1 MDHRPLPPDLRRRDR
16 HHVFRDRLRHLAAS
30 DGTCAGELRPD
41 ARPAVDVVHRHDRAD
56 LPVALGRYSRHA
68 APNGIL
74 RLRRPGDCCAS
85 CLGDDV
91 GHRRRDPSRVGRV
104 VSRRVGAR
112 ADGPAVR
119 AGNLPLQ
126 RRGTPA
132 ARVAGCAQRLR
143 AVARPDGGPDHREL
157 RLSDRAFPGNAWHGS
172 SSHQG
177 RRAMVTRKRIAALGN
192 PWFTASVGITV
203 AIALVAAVIG
213 FVWLPLQHP
222 GERFT
227 DVWDAIC
234 SAAGLV
240 RNAPSGAQIVR
251 ADYLTTSVEIDP
263 QMLQGAS
270 AESIGRGATLA
281 LRCTMCHGARGLSQA
296 DTPNLAG
303 QYPVTIYKELVDFKT
318 GARASA
324 VMAPLVAD
332 LSDADMRDLAAYY
345 AYLPRVTSSG
355 SAAGEPPL
363 IVASGAPLRGIAPCG
378 ACHGEVESK
387 ASAAWLEGQPAI
399 YLRTQL
405 GAFATGARHND
416 IGEQMRNVARRMTPE
431 EINAASRFYA
441 DGP

>member
-1 MDHRPLPPDLRRRDR
+1 MDHRSFPPDFRRRDR
-16 HHVFRDRLRHLAAS
+16 HHVFRDRLRHLAS
-30 DGTCAGELRPD
+30 FDRTCAGELRPD
-41 ARPAVDVVHRHDRAD
+41 ARSALDMVRGHDRAD
-56 LPVALGRYSRHA
+56 LPVALGRHSRY
-68 APNGIL
+68 APTDGIL
-74 RLRRPGDCCAS
+74 RLHRPGDRHAGCM
-85 CLGDDV
+85 GDDV
-91 GHRRRDPSRVGRV
+91 GRRWRDPRALWCAVLHRA
-104 VSRRVGAR
+104 GAR
-112 ADGPAVR
+112 ADGTTHR

-143 AVARPDGGPDHREL
+143 AVARPNGGPDHCEL

-177 RRAMVTRKRIAALGN
+177 RRAMVTRERIASLRN

-203 AIALVAAVIG
+203 AIALVAAVVG
-213 FVWLPLQHP
+213 FIWLPLQHP

-234 SAAGLV
+234 GAAGLV

-345 AYLPRVTSSG
+345 AYLPRVASSG

-416 IGEQMRNVARRMTPE
+416 IDEQMRNIARRMTAA
-431 EINAASRFYA
+431 EIAVASEFYA
-441 DGP
+441 ARP

>member
-1 MDHRPLPPDLRRRDR
+1 MDHRSFPPDFRRRDR
-16 HHVFRDRLRHLAAS
+16 HHVFRDRLRHLAAF
-30 DGTCAGELRPD
+30 DRTCAGELRPD
-41 ARPAVDVVHRHDRAD
+41 ARSALDMVRGHDRAD
-56 LPVALGRYSRHA
+56 LPVALGRHSRY
-68 APNGIL
+68 APTDGIL
-74 RLRRPGDCCAS
+74 RLHRPGDRHAGCM
-85 CLGDDV
+85 GDDV
-91 GHRRRDPSRVGRV
+91 GRRWRDPRALWCAVLHRA
-104 VSRRVGAR
+104 GAR
-112 ADGPAVR
+112 ADGTTHR

-143 AVARPDGGPDHREL
+143 AVARPNGGPDHCEL

-177 RRAMVTRKRIAALGN
+177 RRAMVTRERIASLRN
-192 PWFTASVGITV
+192 PWFTASVG
-203 AIALVAAVIG
+203 
-213 FVWLPLQHP
+213 
-222 GERFT
+222 
-227 DVWDAIC
+227 
-234 SAAGLV
+234 
-240 RNAPSGAQIVR
+240 
-251 ADYLTTSVEIDP
+251 IDP

-303 QYPVTIYKELVDFKT
+303 QYPVTIYKELVDFNT

-345 AYLPRVTSSG
+345 AYLPRVASSG

-378 ACHGEVESK
+378 ACHGEVDSK
-387 ASAAWLEGQPAI
+387 ASAAWLEGEPAI

-416 IGEQMRNVARRMTPE
+416 IGEQMRNIARRMTAA
-431 EINAASRFYA
+431 EIAVASEFY
-441 DGP
+441 